1 MLIPLSTTDI
11 RYLKKVLKSEYGK
24 NKNFKNQYDNIVNDF
39 ILLSKLNA
47 PILVNILISRY
58 MLLNKTERK
67 NLLNYL
73 MEFKNLKISYI
84 NNDNKGIFS
93 TTYL

>member
-1 MLIPLSTTDI
+1 MIIPSSTTDI
-11 RYLKKVLKSEYGK
+11 KYLKKVLISEYGK
-24 NKNFKNQYDNIVNDF
+24 NKNFKNQYDNIMNNI

-47 PILVNILISRY
+47 PILVNIFISRY

-67 NLLNYL
+67 KLLSYL